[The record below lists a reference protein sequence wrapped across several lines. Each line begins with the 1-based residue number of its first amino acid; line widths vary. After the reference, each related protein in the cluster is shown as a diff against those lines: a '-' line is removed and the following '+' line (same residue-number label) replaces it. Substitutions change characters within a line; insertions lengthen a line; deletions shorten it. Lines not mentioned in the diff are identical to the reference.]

1 MRRSRRADPWVFG
14 AGGSA
19 RELDLTSGVAF
30 FYSRKTVRKSLVV
43 GMLVVGAG
51 CSTTSTV
58 SRISGPSVEGDIVG
72 GSPDEI
78 FVSNNAGGDFAIP
91 RSDISEI
98 DYPGNVH
105 TLVGGIVA
113 GYGVLNIVAGLDNCQ
128 HEHDNQGAVCTGVFL
143 PAAIGVA
150 MMTWGIIVNQGQ
162 KAAAADT
169 SRPSAGAAAQPDGGQ
184 YPAWASG
191 HRVAPPPQ
199 QPPPPGKPS
208 DASPPAPPP
217 PPGASG
223 TAPAPS
229 EPLPPLPPPPAAAP
243 PPPAAAPPP
252 PVPPAAAPPPPAKA
266 PAPAAPPAK
275 APAPAAPPSKGFPV
289 EK

>member
-1 MRRSRRADPWVFG
+1 
-14 AGGSA
+14 
-19 RELDLTSGVAF
+19 
-30 FYSRKTVRKSLVV
+30 
-43 GMLVVGAG
+43 MLVVGAG

-143 PAAIGVA
+143 PAAI
-150 MMTWGIIVNQGQ
+150 QGL
-162 KAAAADT
+162 
-169 SRPSAGAAAQPDGGQ
+169 RHVPDL
-184 YPAWASG
+184 
-191 HRVAPPPQ
+191 R
-199 QPPPPGKPS
+199 
-208 DASPPAPPP
+208 
-217 PPGASG
+217 
-223 TAPAPS
+223 
-229 EPLPPLPPPPAAAP
+229 AAAP
-243 PPPAAAPPP
+243 ADAVEPQAAPQR
-252 PVPPAAAPPPPAKA
+252 
-266 PAPAAPPAK
+266 
-275 APAPAAPPSKGFPV
+275 
-289 EK
+289 